1 MIGYIDSNG
10 KYKHGKPEKPMTHDV
25 SSQFKDWS
33 HDNQRKRMNGDIIQP
48 YIDGQ
53 PNREFIEVYRGEVA
67 DKYFNREQQDKADR
81 ELS

>member
-1 MIGYIDSNG
+1 MIGYIGSDG
-10 KYKHGKPEKPMTHDV
+10 KYHKGKDVPMAHDV

-48 YIDGQ
+48 YINGK
-53 PNREFIEVYRGEVA
+53 PNREFVEVYRGEVA
-67 DKYFNREQQDKADR
+67 DGYFSREEQDKADR